1 MIFVS
6 TITLWHGDNF
16 PIVGVTVPK
25 LLEYGCALI
34 AIGAAVILLSVR
46 SLSDSSTK
54 LSPPIRSLYPFV
66 FSTNS
71 PYLYDPARILPLV
84 SSRLPGKAPKGY
96 LISEAYSS
104 AIQMPKITR

>member
-46 SLSDSSTK
+46 SLSDSSTITSDSLVIPFRFFHK
-54 LSPPIRSLYPFV
+54 FSVSIRS
-66 FSTNS
+66 S
-71 PYLYDPARILPLV
+71 PYPSAR